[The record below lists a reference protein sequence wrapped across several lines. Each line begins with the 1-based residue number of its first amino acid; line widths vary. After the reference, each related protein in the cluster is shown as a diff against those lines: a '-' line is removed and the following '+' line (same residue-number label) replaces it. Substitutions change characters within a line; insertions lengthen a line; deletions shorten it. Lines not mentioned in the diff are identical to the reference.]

1 MLRHPYENKNET
13 VNKSCA
19 VKVADVAIC
28 ADEEK
33 KYPDKHDTLVRPL
46 LRHPAKHAP
55 SEIIPPFVTMTL
67 LDRGY

>member
-19 VKVADVAIC
+19 VKVADAAIC

-33 KYPDKHDTLVRPL
+33 KVSGQA
-46 LRHPAKHAP
+46 RHTRQAFTAT
-55 SEIIPPFVTMTL
+55 S
-67 LDRGY
+67 G